1 MIACEPIELCPG
13 LQNVA
18 MKGWG
23 EVRMF
28 FAVECR
34 LSQKQYMYAFVV
46 TMSVGIPYGMMLIK
60 GIHRDLR

>member
-1 MIACEPIELCPG
+1 
-13 LQNVA
+13 

-60 GIHRDLR
+60 GIHKDLR